1 MKTYV
6 QADYISKLGKNIVK
20 NLLNKN
26 NGKTW
31 LEFSSN
37 LPMKVSWVT

>member
-6 QADYISKLGKNIVK
+6 QADYISKLGKNINK
-20 NLLNKN
+20 NLRN
-26 NGKTW
+26 NNSKTW